1 MRKAWFAPVLV
12 IAAIMVQLTVVNGLR
27 LPGGGVPDVVLVLVA
42 ALAVAQGP
50 LWGAVIGF
58 GAGLCLDI
66 APPGSLV
73 IGQYALVFCLAG
85 WAAGRLGGGAR
96 SSSLRSA
103 AALAVVVVAAETL
116 AAVLGLALEPAQVS
130 SAEIR
135 AVLPATIGYDLLL
148 CPFVLYLVALA
159 GGVLAKGLAAGGVA
173 GQPAGS
179 QRAAQRRRRRHQP
192 RFAHAAGRA
201 GDGRPGGHG
210 HHAGRTAAPTRA
222 RLRLAGGVAGSASG
236 LVRHPGSY
244 PAGAGR
250 PGVAGRS
257 SPSLRLAGGRR
268 GDGTIGSSAGRGSSG
283 RRGGTRWQPGRHPGL
298 LAGSGRQFRP
308 QAGLPGGSATRQHGA
323 GPAPAGLARSRTTI
337 RFGARRGDGT
347 LGRVPGS
354 APLALPGRPLAGLAR
369 SRTTIRFGARRGD
382 GTLGRVPGSAPF
394 TLPGRPLAG
403 LARSRTTIRFG
414 ARRGDGTLGRVLGSV
429 PFALPGRPRTSRS
442 ALTQGGRPRVV
453 PKVAFRSAGRSAPRR
468 PAAVPQFRRRTA
480 GLRRSGTVSGGVL
493 SHGTVAGAR
502 RQTAAPRLR
511 LAAGRRGSG
520 PPGGGML
527 GGSGRSPLGR
537 PRVRIGKQPRF
548 GYGRWPLLSLLTG
561 RPTGGRWLA
570 RKRAGSRLSGWL
582 VGKRTGGSE

>member
-1 MRKAWFAPVLV
+1 MRKAWLAPVLV

-50 LWGAVIGF
+50 LWGAVTGF

-159 GGVLAKGLAAGGVA
+159 SGVLAKGLAAGGVA

-382 GTLGRVPGSAPF
+382 GTLGRVLGSAP
-394 TLPGRPLAG
+394 L
-403 LARSRTTIRFG
+403 
-414 ARRGDGTLGRVLGSV
+414 
-429 PFALPGRPRTSRS
+429 ALPGRPRTSRS

>member
-354 APLALPGRPLAGLAR
+354 AP
-369 SRTTIRFGARRGD
+369 
-382 GTLGRVPGSAPF
+382 F

-429 PFALPGRPRTSRS
+429 PLALPGRPRTSRS

-453 PKVAFRSAGRSAPRR
+453 PRVAFRSAGRSAPRR
-468 PAAVPQFRRRTA
+468 PAAVPQFRRRPA